1 MLNLLTVGLQLPY
14 PSGTVVGLCGK
25 ILRHGVLECEGE
37 RICVVYYMRDKV
49 HERMGVEAA
58 PWMKMDYY
66 R

>member
-1 MLNLLTVGLQLPY
+1 M
-14 PSGTVVGLCGK
+14 
-25 ILRHGVLECEGE
+25 LRHGVAECEGE
-37 RICVVYYMRDKV
+37 RICLAYYMRDKV